1 MKHYEKLA
9 VEYSKR
15 FARGWDY
22 FCLSCDAFSAGYN
35 RGYEDHYECVPANLE
50 VEDTMPTDG
59 THQLTV
65 KAFLKNK
72 RENEQL
78 PFKELVKTYLPM
90 VDLESISVHEKDGVI
105 SFQGVAKRKE
115 SSGDSLTYIEE

>member
-1 MKHYEKLA
+1 MKHYERLA

-15 FARGWDY
+15 FAKGWDY
-22 FCLSCDAFSAGYN
+22 FCLSCDAFSAGYK
-35 RGYEDHYECVPANLE
+35 RGTQDHYDRISPDDE
-50 VEDTMPTDG
+50 VEFNMSTDG
-59 THQLTV
+59 THQLTI
-65 KAFLKNK
+65 KSFLKNK
-72 RENEQL
+72 RESEQL

>member
-9 VEYSKR
+9 IEYSKR
-15 FARGWDY
+15 FAKSWDY
-22 FCLSCDAFSAGYN
+22 FCLTCDAFTAGYN
-35 RGYEDHYECVPANLE
+35 RGYDDHYELVPANAE
-50 VEDTMPTDG
+50 VEYTMPTDG
-59 THQLTV
+59 THQLTI
-65 KAFLKNK
+65 KTFLKNK
-72 RENEQL
+72 RESEQL

-90 VDLESISVHEKDGVI
+90 VDLESINVHEKDGVI